1 LILAWG
7 ILSDTVST
15 RERVWGADWG
25 WWNSFGTV
33 KASGTPLFWDG
44 WTLSG
49 RLVPFLG
56 VWKGDEV
63 GNMAAFGSGESVAQG
78 WVFKALIV
86 VV

>member
-1 LILAWG
+1 
-7 ILSDTVST
+7 
-15 RERVWGADWG
+15 
-25 WWNSFGTV
+25 V